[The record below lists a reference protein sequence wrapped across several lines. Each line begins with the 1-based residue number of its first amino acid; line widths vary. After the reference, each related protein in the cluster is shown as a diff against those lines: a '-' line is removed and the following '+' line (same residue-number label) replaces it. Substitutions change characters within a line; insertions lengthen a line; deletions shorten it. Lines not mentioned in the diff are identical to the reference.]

1 MTNQS
6 TRLITYLTLIM
17 VYIFPTG
24 LIFGSFNAIQ
34 NHIFT
39 LFVFLL
45 YLINRIYLNCISKN
59 TLIFWII
66 VIFVGIYT
74 KRFGF
79 LDMLILPV
87 LKDFI
92 KHRNEVNRVISKS
105 FIPYLCIIFTFIY
118 SILYHILGI
127 GGRGEGA
134 IGSGLIFTAIGE
146 INLTGLSIFCLSLII
161 RKKSKLLSSILFM
174 FGFLTIS
181 RSYMLAILCLI
192 IFNFKFIKMFLKKMI
207 SRITYLK
214 LTILFS
220 IILFL
225 LGVLNIYLYLNGEI
239 VSHSSTAGF
248 SRLFVFNDLSNYF
261 RFLAIYLIV
270 MIIINNPKAA
280 FLGFSNE
287 QFVEYGIEI
296 AQQKGIL
303 FSEIGTH
310 NLFFSHLKMYGI
322 GVFLEIIYV
331 SKCLKSI
338 ITESNFGIFIGIFFY
353 CIILGTGFNNYWL
366 YLSVITLIL
375 YE

>member
-1 MTNQS
+1 MTRQS
-6 TRLITYLTLIM
+6 IRLVTYLTLIM
-17 VYIFPTG
+17 VYIIPTG
-24 LIFGSFNAIQ
+24 LIFGSFNASQ

-39 LFVFLL
+39 TIVFII
-45 YLINRIYLNCISKN
+45 YLINRIKLNSVSKN
-59 TLIFWII
+59 TLLFWFMIIFI
-66 VIFVGIYT
+66 GIYT

-87 LKDFI
+87 VNEILR
-92 KHRNEVNRVISKS
+92 HRNEVINIINKT
-105 FIPYLCIIFTFIY
+105 FLPYICIIFTFIY
-118 SILYHILGI
+118 SALYRILGI

-161 RKKSKLLSSILFM
+161 RKKNKLLSSVLFL
-174 FGFLTIS
+174 FGFLTVS

-192 IFNFKFIKMFLKKMI
+192 IFNLKFVKQILNKMI
-207 SRITYLK
+207 NKISYLK
-214 LTILFS
+214 LMVISS

-225 LGVLNIYLYLNGEI
+225 LGVFNIYLYLNGDI

-270 MIIINNPKAA
+270 MIIVQNPKAA
-280 FLGFSNE
+280 LLGFSNE
-287 QFVEYGIEI
+287 EFVKYGIEI
-296 AQQKGIL
+296 TQQKGIL

-322 GVFLEIIYV
+322 GVFLEIIYI
-331 SKCLKSI
+331 SRCLKKI
-338 ITESNFGIFIGIFFY
+338 ITVSNFGIFIAVFFY
-353 CIILGTGFNNYWL
+353 CIILGTGLNNYWL
-366 YLSVITLIL
+366 YLSVITFIL